1 MITYADLT
9 KQSSLYQLDLGLQ
22 IYGIR
27 DISLLWKIWLFKSS
41 ILGWDQHLECKDP
54 FNLSYTT

>member
-9 KQSSLYQLDLGLQ
+9 KQSSLYQPDLGLQ

-27 DISLLWKIWLFKSS
+27 DIILLWKIWLFKSS
-41 ILGWDQHLECKDP
+41 ILGWDLHLEFKDP
-54 FNLSYTT
+54 FNWSYFT